1 MSQKRDPSLHV
12 QLLEYDMRF
21 ERYGSE
27 FTFYDYNEPED
38 LPLQLKH
45 CFHIIV
51 ADPPYLVNF
60 VKSCLLSLFMH
71 SCNGNVGVFLA
82 CHLIR

>member
-1 MSQKRDPSLHV
+1 MISFVVSQKKDPSLQV

-27 FTFYDYNEPED
+27 FTFYDYNEPEE
-38 LPLQLKH
+38 LPLGLKH

-51 ADPPYLVNF
+51 ADPPYLVK
-60 VKSCLLSLFMH
+60 VSSSC
-71 SCNGNVGVFLA
+71 
-82 CHLIR
+82 

>member
-1 MSQKRDPSLHV
+1 MYLKLILLLFVMSQKKDPSLHV

-27 FTFYDYNEPED
+27 FTFYDYNEPEE
-38 LPLQLKH
+38 LPLELKH

-51 ADPPYLVNF
+51 ADPPYLVKFLQVVNF
-60 VKSCLLSLFMH
+60 SNKQ
-71 SCNGNVGVFLA
+71 
-82 CHLIR
+82 I

>member
-1 MSQKRDPSLHV
+1 MSQKKDPSLHV

-27 FTFYDYNEPED
+27 FTFYDYNEPEE
-38 LPLQLKH
+38 LPLELKH

-51 ADPPYLVNF
+51 ADPPYLV
-60 VKSCLLSLFMH
+60 KSFFKLLT
-71 SCNGNVGVFLA
+71 FLISRFSD
-82 CHLIR
+82 L

>member
-1 MSQKRDPSLHV
+1 V

-21 ERYGSE
+21 EIYGNE

-51 ADPPYLVNF
+51 ADPPYLVKSLKFLTFPMQFFHGNF
-60 VKSCLLSLFMH
+60 GNLL
-71 SCNGNVGVFLA
+71 A
-82 CHLIR
+82 AA